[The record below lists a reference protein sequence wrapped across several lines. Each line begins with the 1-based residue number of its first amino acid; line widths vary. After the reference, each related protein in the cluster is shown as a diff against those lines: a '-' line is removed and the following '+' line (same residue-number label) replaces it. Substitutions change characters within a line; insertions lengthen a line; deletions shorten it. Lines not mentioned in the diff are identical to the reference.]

1 MRFGI
6 TYILYFI
13 FRDLFSLLLSQN
25 LIKKV
30 QFGSLNL
37 NVQSALFSVSTSFP
51 NSVHIYRLVPF
62 PILPEKQ
69 CEVFLVGC
77 FLPPQVTNIR
87 GILVSASWCQHL
99 VVKVPAVP
107 WGFRQSS
114 GGSEIIA
121 LGNVWERNNS
131 SISPISSIFS
141 HWIYLSYKSPR
152 HYCCQNNRKEMLY

>member
-30 QFGSLNL
+30 QFGPLNL

-62 PILPEKQ
+62 LILPEKQ
-69 CEVFLVGC
+69 CEVFLAGC
-77 FLPPQVTNIR
+77 FLPPRVTNIR
-87 GILVSASWCQHL
+87 GILVSTPCSESSSS
-99 VVKVPAVP
+99 PM
-107 WGFRQSS
+107 GFRQSS
-114 GGSEIIA
+114 GGSEMIA

-152 HYCCQNNRKEMLY
+152 HYCCQKNRKEMLY

>member
-6 TYILYFI
+6 AYTLYFI

-51 NSVHIYRLVPF
+51 NSVHIYRPAPF
-62 PILPEKQ
+62 PILPAKQ
-69 CEVFLVGC
+69 SEVFLEGC
-77 FLPPQVTNIR
+77 YLPPRGTNIR
-87 GILVSASWCQHL
+87 GILVS
-99 VVKVPAVP
+99 VPCSECSRSP
-107 WGFRQSS
+107 MGFRQSS
-114 GGSEIIA
+114 GGSEMFA
-121 LGNVWERNNS
+121 VGNVWERNNS

-152 HYCCQNNRKEMLY
+152 HYCCQNNRKEMLN